1 MLVRNMELALTSKTS
16 RSKLDEKA
24 ENNLSCMHPYS
35 IRRKN
40 NLKYVPALWL
50 MLIVLVALLFTYPRT
65 VSAEVEI
72 AQTNTIFAANGIVT
86 KNPEMMPQGFIN
98 IYMYRDPSTIAPLL
112 ELFTKQTGIR
122 TRVVVVSQGSDEML
136 KRQGLST
143 SVDIIISD
151 DIVTLDTMSKE
162 GLLVRVYDIGVRN
175 NIPSYLTASDESWF
189 AISTRAQAIYT
200 TKSGLGKLPDNF
212 TYMNLADPK
221 YKGQICLS
229 SGERSNNNME
239 LLALMIGKYGESVA
253 EEWLIGLKNNLA
265 RKPKGSDRT
274 QLKDLNRGL
283 CTIALANSRYLGM
296 AMSNLKER
304 SIVDN
309 TVINFP
315 VFSDKKPTTFVT
327 MTTIGVAR
335 YATNKQSALRFLEF
349 MLSVKAQ
356 RSYASINYEYPSR
369 KELLPPRIT
378 QSWGEIVPS
387 SNFKKVI
394 SNYSKAVDMAARVDI
409 DL

>member
-1 MLVRNMELALTSKTS
+1 MELTLTSKTS
-16 RSKLDEKA
+16 QRKIDKKM
-24 ENNLSCMHPYS
+24 ENDLSCMFPYS
-35 IRRKN
+35 IRSRDS
-40 NLKYVPALWL
+40 LKYAPPSS
-50 MLIVLVALLFTYPRT
+50 LILILLAPLLFAYPST
-65 VSAEVEI
+65 LNAEVEI
-72 AQTNTIFAANGIVT
+72 AQTNAIFAANGIVT
-86 KNPEMMPQGFIN
+86 ENPEVMPQGFVN

-112 ELFTKQTGIR
+112 EIFTKQTGIR
-122 TRVVVVSQGSDEML
+122 TRVVVIPQVSDEML

-151 DIVTLDTMSKE
+151 NIVTLETISKE
-162 GLLVRVYDIGVRN
+162 GLLVRVYDIGARN
-175 NIPSYLTASDESWF
+175 NIPNYLVAKDESWF

-200 TKSGLGKLPDNF
+200 TKAGLGKLPDNF
-212 TYMNLADPK
+212 TYMDLADPK
-221 YKGQICLS
+221 YKGQICIS

-265 RKPKGSDRT
+265 RKPKGDDRT
-274 QLKDLNRGL
+274 QLKDLNKGL

-296 AMSNLKER
+296 AISNLKER
-304 SIVDN
+304 SSVSN

-315 VFSDKKPTTFVT
+315 VFDDKKPTTFVT

-349 MLSVKAQ
+349 MLSVRAQ
-356 RSYASINYEYPSR
+356 RSYASINYEYPAR
-369 KELLPPRIT
+369 KELSPPSIT
-378 QSWGEIVPS
+378 KSWGEIVPNN
-387 SNFKKVI
+387 NFRKVI
-394 SNYSKAVDMAARVDI
+394 TNYSKAVDMATRVDI

>member
-1 MLVRNMELALTSKTS
+1 
-16 RSKLDEKA
+16 
-24 ENNLSCMHPYS
+24 
-35 IRRKN
+35 
-40 NLKYVPALWL
+40 
-50 MLIVLVALLFTYPRT
+50 MLILLAPLLFLLFAYPST
-65 VSAEVEI
+65 LNAEVEI
-72 AQTNTIFAANGIVT
+72 AQTNAIFAANGIVT
-86 KNPEMMPQGFIN
+86 ENPEVMPQGFVN

-112 ELFTKQTGIR
+112 EIFTKQTGIR
-122 TRVVVVSQGSDEML
+122 TRVVVIPQVSDEML

-151 DIVTLDTMSKE
+151 NIVALETISKE

-175 NIPSYLTASDESWF
+175 NIPNYLVAKDESWF

-200 TKSGLGKLPDNF
+200 TKAGLGKLPDNF
-212 TYMNLADPK
+212 TYMDLADPK
-221 YKGQICLS
+221 YKGQICIS

-253 EEWLIGLKNNLA
+253 EEWLIGLKSNLA
-265 RKPKGSDRT
+265 RRPKGDDRT
-274 QLKDLNRGL
+274 QLKDLNKGL

-296 AMSNLKER
+296 AISNLKER
-304 SIVDN
+304 SSVSN

-315 VFSDKKPTTFVT
+315 VFDEKKPTTFVT

-349 MLSVKAQ
+349 MLSVRAQ
-356 RSYASINYEYPSR
+356 RSYASINYEYPAR
-369 KELLPPRIT
+369 KELSPPSIT
-378 QSWGEIVPS
+378 KSWGEIVPNN
-387 SNFKKVI
+387 NFRKVI
-394 SNYSKAVDMAARVDI
+394 SNYSKAVDMATRVDI